1 MTPLTRRGRYIL
13 ICGTVLLFW
22 IRFGIFDAIEAP
34 YVGF

>member
-1 MTPLTRRGRYIL
+1 MTPLTRRGRYML
-13 ICGTVLLFW
+13 ICGIVLLLW